1 MLEKIEVPLAGG
13 YAYNIW
19 AGDTPCL
26 REKLAPFLKDRRIMT
41 VADSN
46 TVVFAPEMGLDTPV
60 VIPAGERS
68 KTFDSAAMLCGE
80 AARRGLDR
88 QSVIVALGGGVTGD
102 LAGFTGAIYMRGIRV
117 IQIPTSLLAMV
128 DSSVGGKT
136 AVDIPEGKNLAGAF
150 HQPQTV
156 LIAPAFLNRLPMRER
171 IGALAEVVKYG
182 AALDR
187 DFFDFLEE
195 NAEKLV
201 APEVDQDLYLQII
214 CRSCSIKARI
224 VTEDEKES
232 GVRKYLN
239 YGHTYGH
246 AVELLSDFRLSHG
259 ESVAIGMA
267 AAARMA
273 VRLGMWS
280 SEDEERQNALLRRL
294 GLPVTIPQEMSADR
308 ITEVMGHD
316 KKNAAGAITLVLP
329 VKMGEVTC
337 RQLTDTALIRQIA
350 EELR

>member
-1 MLEKIEVPLAGG
+1 MLEKIPVPLPGG
-13 YAYNIW
+13 YAYDIW
-19 AGDTPCL
+19 TGTPAAL
-26 REKLAPFLKDRRIMT
+26 REKLAPFLLNRRVMT

-46 TVVFAPEMGLDTPV
+46 TVMFAPEMGLDDPV

-68 KTFDSAAMLCGE
+68 KTFSSAAMLCGE

-88 QSVIVALGGGVTGD
+88 GSVIVALGGGVVGD
-102 LAGFTGAIYMRGIRV
+102 LAGFAAAIYMRGIRV

-136 AVDIPEGKNLAGAF
+136 AVDLPEGKNLAGAF

-156 LIAPAFLNRLPMRER
+156 LISPAFLRELPMRER

-182 AALDR
+182 AALDQ
-187 DFFDFLEE
+187 DFFGFLEK
-195 NAEKLV
+195 NAGKLT
-201 APEVDQDLYLQII
+201 APEVDEELYLQII
-214 CRSCSIKARI
+214 CRSCRIKAKI

-267 AAARMA
+267 AAGRMA
-273 VRLGMWS
+273 VLQGMWS
-280 SEDEERQNALLRRL
+280 RDDEARQTALLKTL
-294 GLPVTIPQEMSADR
+294 GLPVTIPRTMSADS
-308 ITEVMGHD
+308 ILEIMGHD
-316 KKNAAGAITLVLP
+316 KKNQSGAITLVLP

-337 RQLTDTALIRQIA
+337 RKFTDTDQVRQVA

>member
-1 MLEKIEVPLAGG
+1 MLEKIAVPLAGG
-13 YAYNIW
+13 YAYDIW
-19 AGDTPCL
+19 AGDTAGL
-26 REKLAPFLKDRRIMT
+26 REKLAPFLLNRRTMT

-46 TVVFAPEMGLDTPV
+46 TVMFAPEMSLDDPV

-68 KTFDSAAMLCGE
+68 KTFSSAAMLCGE

-88 QSVIVALGGGVTGD
+88 QSVIVALGGGVVGD
-102 LAGFTGAIYMRGIRV
+102 LAGFAAAIYMRGIRV

-136 AVDIPEGKNLAGAF
+136 AVDLPEGKNLAGAF

-156 LIAPAFLNRLPMRER
+156 LISPAFLRELPMRER

-187 DFFDFLEE
+187 EFFDFLEA
-195 NAEKLV
+195 NAEKLA
-201 APEVDQDLYLQII
+201 APEVDEELFTQII
-214 CRSCSIKARI
+214 CRSCRIKAKI

-267 AAARMA
+267 AAGRMA
-273 VRLGMWS
+273 VLQGMWS
-280 SEDEERQNALLRRL
+280 RDDEARQTALLKTL
-294 GLPVTIPQEMSADR
+294 GLPVTIPRTMSADS
-308 ITEVMGHD
+308 ILEIMGHD
-316 KKNAAGAITLVLP
+316 KKNQSGAITLVLP

-337 RQLTDTALIRQIA
+337 RPFHDRPLLRQVV

>member
-1 MLEKIEVPLAGG
+1 MLEKIAVPLAGG
-13 YAYNIW
+13 YAYDIW
-19 AGDTPCL
+19 AGDTASL
-26 REKLAPFLKDRRIMT
+26 REKLAPVLENRRVMT

-46 TVVFAPEMGLDTPV
+46 TVCCAPAMGLEDPV

-68 KTFDSAAMLCGE
+68 KTFTSAAMLCGE

-88 QSVIVALGGGVTGD
+88 QSVIVALGGGVVGD
-102 LAGFTGAIYMRGIRV
+102 LAGFAAAIYMRGIRV
-117 IQIPTSLLAMV
+117 VQIPTSLLAMV

-156 LIAPAFLNRLPMRER
+156 LISPEFLQELPVRER

-195 NAEKLV
+195 NAENLIK
-201 APEVDQDLYLQII
+201 PEVDEALYLQII
-214 CRSCSIKARI
+214 CRSCSIKAKI

-273 VRLGMWS
+273 CLQGMWS
-280 SEDEERQNALLRRL
+280 KAEEDRQNALLRKL
-294 GLPVTIPQEMSADR
+294 GLPVTIPQEMSAEK
-308 ITEVMGHD
+308 IVEVMMHD
-316 KKNAAGAITLVLP
+316 KKNSAGSITLVLP

-337 RQLTDTALIRQIA
+337 RKFTDTDQVRQVA

>member
-1 MLEKIEVPLAGG
+1 MLEKIPVPLPGG
-13 YAYNIW
+13 YAYDIRVGSP
-19 AGDTPCL
+19 AAL
-26 REKLAPFLKDRRIMT
+26 REKLSPFLQNRRIMT

-46 TVVFAPEMGLDTPV
+46 TATFAPEMGLDDPV

-68 KTFDSAAMLCGE
+68 KTFASAAMLCGE
-80 AARRGLDR
+80 AARRKLDR
-88 QSVIVALGGGVTGD
+88 ESVIVALGGGVVGD
-102 LAGFTGAIYMRGIRV
+102 LAGFAAAIYMRGIRV

-136 AVDIPEGKNLAGAF
+136 AVDLPEGKNLAGAF

-156 LIAPAFLNRLPMRER
+156 LTSPGFLRTLPMRER

-187 DFFDFLEE
+187 EFFDFLEE
-195 NAEKLV
+195 NAEKLI
-201 APEVDQDLYLQII
+201 APEVDEKLYMQII
-214 CRSCSIKARI
+214 CHSCRIKAKI

-232 GVRKYLN
+232 GVRKFLN

-259 ESVAIGMA
+259 EAVAIGMA
-267 AAARMA
+267 AAGRLA
-273 VRLGMWS
+273 VLQGMWS
-280 SEDEERQNALLRRL
+280 REDESRQTALLRRL
-294 GLPVTIPQEMSADR
+294 GLPVTIPREMSAND
-308 ITEVMGHD
+308 ILEIMGHD
-316 KKNAAGAITLVLP
+316 KKNQSGSITLVLP

-337 RQLTDTALIRQIA
+337 CKFRDQVPLRQAV
-350 EELR
+350 EGLR

>member
-1 MLEKIEVPLAGG
+1 MLEKIAVPLAGG
-13 YAYNIW
+13 YAYDIW
-19 AGDTPCL
+19 AGDTASL
-26 REKLAPFLKDRRIMT
+26 REKLAPVLENRRVMT

-46 TVVFAPEMGLDTPV
+46 TVCCAPAMGLKDPV

-68 KTFDSAAMLCGE
+68 KTFTSAAMLCGE

-88 QSVIVALGGGVTGD
+88 QSVIVALGGGVVGD
-102 LAGFTGAIYMRGIRV
+102 LAGFAAAIYMRGIRV
-117 IQIPTSLLAMV
+117 VQIPTSLLAMV

-156 LIAPAFLNRLPMRER
+156 LISPEFLQKLPVRER

-195 NAEKLV
+195 NAENLIK
-201 APEVDQDLYLQII
+201 PEVDEALYLQII
-214 CRSCSIKARI
+214 CRSCSIKAKI

-273 VRLGMWS
+273 RLLGLWS
-280 SEDEERQNALLRRL
+280 QAEEDRQNALLRKL
-294 GLPVTIPQEMSADR
+294 GLPVTIPQEMSAEK
-308 ITEVMGHD
+308 IVEVMMHD
-316 KKNAAGAITLVLP
+316 KKNSAGSITLVLP

-337 RQLTDTALIRQIA
+337 RKFTDTDQVRQVA